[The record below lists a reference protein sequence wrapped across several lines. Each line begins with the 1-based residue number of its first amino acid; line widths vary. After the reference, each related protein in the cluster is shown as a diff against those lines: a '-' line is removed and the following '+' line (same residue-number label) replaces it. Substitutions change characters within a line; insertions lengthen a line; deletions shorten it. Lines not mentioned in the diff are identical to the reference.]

1 MQAACSYTGVMI
13 TVAGS
18 VETTLSAEKAFAFL
32 SQFENTPKWD
42 PNTPVMDKVTPG
54 PVAVGH
60 KYNAEAE
67 FRGKRQ
73 SLVYEV
79 IELTDNHIKL
89 RGENKTVISFDSI
102 DVTPNGAG
110 SVVKYTAEF
119 SIKGPAKIVQ
129 PLLKPAFMSLRD
141 PALNGIRDT
150 LNSLAA
156 A

>member
-1 MQAACSYTGVMI
+1 MI
-13 TVAGS
+13 TVSGT
-18 VETTLSAEKAFAFL
+18 VETKLSPEKAFAFL
-32 SQFENTPKWD
+32 SEFENTSDWD
-42 PNTPVMDKVTPG
+42 PATPVMDKLTAG

-60 KYNAEAE
+60 RYHAESE

-73 SLVYEV
+73 SLEYEV

-89 RGENKTVISFDSI
+89 RGENKTVTSFDSI
-102 DVTPNGAG
+102 DVTPNGTG

-119 SIKGPAKIVQ
+119 SIKGAAKIIQ

-150 LNSLAA
+150 LNALAA
-156 A
+156 R

>member
-1 MQAACSYTGVMI
+1 MI

-18 VETTLSAEKAFAFL
+18 VETKLSAEKAFAFL
-32 SQFENTPKWD
+32 SEFENTSKWD
-42 PNTPVMDKVTPG
+42 PGTPVMDKITPG

-60 KYNAEAE
+60 KYHAEAE

-73 SLVYEV
+73 ALTYEV
-79 IELTDNHIKL
+79 IELTGSHIKL
-89 RGENKTVISFDSI
+89 RGENKTVVSFDSI
-102 DVTPNGAG
+102 DVSPNGAG

-119 SIKGPAKIVQ
+119 SIKGPAKIIQ
-129 PLLKPAFMSLRD
+129 PLLKPLFMQLRD
-141 PALNGIRDT
+141 PALKGLRDT